1 MSKKKEKEDAFMAML
16 KSNEVGI
23 YKICRKFAK
32 QDDEYVAD
40 LYNEVVLRL
49 WEEYSRFGLFRFR
62 KESKESTWIYKIAYN
77 TVVTYN
83 KRNVMKYRYVKV
95 DVQLADV
102 AVEVEELSCFERF
115 DALIKGLDEIDRKI
129 VSLFLEN
136 KSYAQI
142 GEEVGMTE
150 SAVGTRMSRI
160 VQKLKKQ
167 VQNNNG
173 K

>member
-1 MSKKKEKEDAFMAML
+1 MAML

-32 QDDEYVAD
+32 QDDSYVAD

-49 WEEYSRFGLFRFR
+49 WEEYNRFGLFRFR

-83 KRNVMKYRYVKV
+83 KRNVMKHRYVNV

-102 AVEVEELSCFERF
+102 AVEVEDLSGLEKFET
-115 DALIKGLDEIDRKI
+115 LINGLDEVDRRI
-129 VSLFLEN
+129 VMLFLEN

-142 GEEVGMTE
+142 GDEVAMTE

-167 VQNNNG
+167 VQNNNNG